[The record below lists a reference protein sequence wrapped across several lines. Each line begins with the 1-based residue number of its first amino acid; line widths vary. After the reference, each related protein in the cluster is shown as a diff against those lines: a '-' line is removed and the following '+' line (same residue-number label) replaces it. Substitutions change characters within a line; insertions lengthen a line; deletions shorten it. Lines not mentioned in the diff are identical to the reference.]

1 MERKQF
7 NREFKAQAV
16 RLCEQGGVPIAQVA
30 RELGINVKLLYRWRN
45 EAQEAG
51 TAAFPGHGHSSDE
64 EVRRLRRELA
74 RVEMERD
81 ILKSLGGLV
90 TTREL
95 KYRFM
100 QRHRQQY
107 PVRMM
112 CRVFSITASGYYR
125 WCQQPQS
132 ERAAQNQQLLGQIQM
147 VHQQSRQTYGSPKI
161 QQALRQQGVRCG
173 RNRIMRL
180 MRQGGLASK
189 RQRCFQRTMQVDPQ
203 HRYAPNH
210 LQQRFVATAPN
221 QVWLTD
227 ITYIATQEGW
237 LYLAAV
243 LDLYSRRIVGWAM
256 DHQMT
261 YALNQQALQ
270 MALRQRRPQTH
281 QLLHHSD
288 RGSQYT
294 SADYQ
299 QLLAKHRIQ
308 VSMSGTG
315 NCYDNAPMESFFAQL
330 KTEQLYHYR
339 YPSRRAAMSSIF
351 AYIEGFYNPHRLHGT
366 LGYLSPAT
374 FEAAFSQ
381 HPFAYL
387 PVH

>member
-1 MERKQF
+1 
-7 NREFKAQAV
+7 
-16 RLCEQGGVPIAQVA
+16 
-30 RELGINVKLLYRWRN
+30 
-45 EAQEAG
+45 
-51 TAAFPGHGHSSDE
+51 
-64 EVRRLRRELA
+64 
-74 RVEMERD
+74 
-81 ILKSLGGLV
+81 
-90 TTREL
+90 
-95 KYRFM
+95 M

-112 CRVFSITASGYYR
+112 CCVFGVSPSSYYR

-132 ERAAQNQQLLGQIQM
+132 QRGAQNQQLLGQIQM
-147 VHQQSRQTYGSPKI
+147 IHQQSRQIYGSPKI
-161 QQALRQQGVRCG
+161 QQALRQQGICCG

-180 MRQGGLASK
+180 MRQAGLAAK
-189 RQRCFQRTMQVDPQ
+189 RQRCFKRTTQVNPQ

-210 LQQRFVATAPN
+210 LQQRFVAPAPN
-221 QVWLTD
+221 RVWLTD
-227 ITYIATQEGW
+227 ITYVATAEGW

-256 DHQMT
+256 DKQMT
-261 YALNQQALQ
+261 DALTQQALQ
-270 MALRQRRPQTH
+270 MALRQRKPQPQ

-299 QLLAKHRIQ
+299 QLLAKHRIH

-330 KTEQLYHYR
+330 KTEQLYPDR
-339 YPSRRAAMSSIF
+339 YPTRQAAMTAIF
-351 AYIEGFYNPHRLHGT
+351 AYIEGFYNPHRLHSA
-366 LGYLSPAT
+366 LGYLSPAA

-381 HPFAYL
+381 KSFAYL